1 VTTAKDLIKALSAE
15 YARERSFL
23 DALPSASRSNHG
35 TPDAWS
41 ALDLQGHIT
50 AWKHQAL
57 LRLREDPSAVVEE
70 SEEDTDRSN
79 AVFFDSFAGRSWE
92 DILNDSEA
100 THQELTAALG
110 ALDEA
115 DLAQSDRYPW
125 QDGQALWRRLAGTIL
140 IHPWMHLA
148 EHALERG
155 DGRAA
160 VAEADAMLDHLSSLA
175 ELPSWIGVL
184 YYNAACL
191 SARAGQAD
199 KALSLLRQGLET
211 RPDLVEWSKQ
221 DADLESLHSDDR
233 LAQLYASLES

>member
-1 VTTAKDLIKALSAE
+1 
-15 YARERSFL
+15 
-23 DALPSASRSNHG
+23 
-35 TPDAWS
+35 
-41 ALDLQGHIT
+41 
-50 AWKHQAL
+50 